1 MLTVPLRFM
10 IAGIAF
16 SLEVLGQWEEADS
29 LHWMD
34 SVLAF
39 ISRHTLIL
47 QRVYKKIN
55 YISLCFLNES
65 AFDYGRVFVKH
76 IFCFRTFSTCF
87 KPLLF

>member
-39 ISRHTLIL
+39 ISRHTFIL
-47 QRVYKKIN
+47 QRVYKKFN

-65 AFDYGRVFVKH
+65 AFVYICMLYIQTKR
-76 IFCFRTFSTCF
+76 IALWSRIR
-87 KPLLF
+87 

>member
-1 MLTVPLRFM
+1 M

-39 ISRHTLIL
+39 ISKHTNML
-47 QRVYKKIN
+47 QWVYAKFN
-55 YISLCFLNES
+55 NISLYFWMNQHLYTFVWFS
-65 AFDYGRVFVKH
+65 AVV
-76 IFCFRTFSTCF
+76 
-87 KPLLF
+87 

>member
-1 MLTVPLRFM
+1 M

-39 ISRHTLIL
+39 ISKHTNML
-47 QRVYKKIN
+47 QRVYTN
-55 YISLCFLNES
+55 FNDISLYFLNES
-65 AFDYGRVFVKH
+65 AFVYICMISSSCIR
-76 IFCFRTFSTCF
+76 
-87 KPLLF
+87 

>member
-1 MLTVPLRFM
+1 M

-39 ISRHTLIL
+39 ISKHTNML
-47 QRVYKKIN
+47 QWVYAKFN
-55 YISLCFLNES
+55 NISLYFWMNQHL
-65 AFDYGRVFVKH
+65 YTFV
-76 IFCFRTFSTCF
+76 
-87 KPLLF
+87 